1 MNSLAVKAAEKRAA
15 YIIDKYQYGIE
26 CNTCNY
32 NYKYYAMQSFISECF
47 DVCENPSVTTYNK
60 TLDCSSTI
68 EFIPYSECVSAI
80 QILDCNQ
87 SYVTQETVSLEINS
101 YLYYNVITLSGELY
115 IEFSSIVVNGIE
127 YLSGVRKIKLDS
139 DTLITETIGSTTNY
153 IMNIINELNSFNLPG
168 FVFYPADGN
177 KMKIQYPTGTTW
189 QIQTSAN
196 GDGSE
201 LTFGIRLTKT
211 GVTGLQTSV
220 GGAYSVGPYTGSAS
234 VWATT
239 PITSTEYY
247 LC

>member
-1 MNSLAVKAAEKRAA
+1 
-15 YIIDKYQYGIE
+15 
-26 CNTCNY
+26 
-32 NYKYYAMQSFISECF
+32 
-47 DVCENPSVTTYNK
+47 
-60 TLDCSSTI
+60 
-68 EFIPYSECVSAI
+68 
-80 QILDCNQ
+80 
-87 SYVTQETVSLEINS
+87 
-101 YLYYNVITLSGELY
+101 
-115 IEFSSIVVNGIE
+115 
-127 YLSGVRKIKLDS
+127 
-139 DTLITETIGSTTNY
+139 
-153 IMNIINELNSFNLPG
+153 
-168 FVFYPADGN
+168 
-177 KMKIQYPTGTTW
+177 MKIQYPTGTTW